1 MEPINTARAILP
13 RFSRRWWGYDRK
25 EVEEFLRQTA
35 AERQRHQESL
45 AWLEALMAGYDPQS
59 REAALAAARREAHE
73 ARIVELR
80 TTAGGCARAEAG
92 PSRVRA
98 LPAFG
103 SLRPV
108 SRRHVYTLLICA
120 ALGMTLIAALRPDSR
135 ASEAR
140 GTPVPARQA
149 AAPSKPSSVPAV
161 RAPDAPAVATGSDAL
176 ASDRPNRAVDPLTAG
191 SSSPVAGTEGFV
203 LTLTARRSCW
213 IGTSIDGAQRL
224 ERLLEPYET
233 VILHAHDEVV
243 LRVGDADALSV
254 LVNNRPMRPLGAA
267 GQVVTRRISR
277 ENYLSMLVP

>member
-1 MEPINTARAILP
+1 MEPINTARASLP

-59 REAALAAARREAHE
+59 RDAALAAARRETHE

-80 TTAGGCARAEAG
+80 TTAWGGREGRGWTFPGTSAA
-92 PSRVRA
+92 S
-98 LPAFG
+98 AFG
-103 SLRPV
+103 SLRSV

-120 ALGMTLIAALRPDSR
+120 GLGVTLIAALRPDSR

-149 AAPSKPSSVPAV
+149 AAPSKPSKPSNVPAV
-161 RAPDAPAVATGSDAL
+161 RGPDAPAVATGSDAL

-203 LTLTARRSCW
+203 T
-213 IGTSIDGAQRL
+213 
-224 ERLLEPYET
+224 
-233 VILHAHDEVV
+233 
-243 LRVGDADALSV
+243 DADRTAIV
-254 LVNNRPMRPLGAA
+254 LDRYEHRWRSAP
-267 GQVVTRRISR
+267 
-277 ENYLSMLVP
+277 